1 MGFMDATRRAGNNE
15 ASDAR
20 ISTKTA
26 AKASA
31 NGSKGLTPKRKE
43 PTNRE
48 TAATPTSPTAQPTIA
63 TLAEDEKTRRTTR
76 ARCAPKAIRMAI
88 SCVRRAVE
96 KAMTLYIPSAAKSAA
111 TRAKAEMSVV

>member
-1 MGFMDATRRAGNNE
+1 MDAARRAGSDE

-20 ISTKTA
+20 ISTKIA

-48 TAATPTSPTAQPTIA
+48 IAAMATSPH
-63 TLAEDEKTRRTTR
+63 RTTDDR
-76 ARCAPKAIRMAI
+76 HSCSRRKDEAHDAGSFAPKAMRMAI

-111 TRAKAEMSVV
+111 TRAKAEISVV